1 MKWDRA
7 AWDQRGGRTNSIRFR
22 EFRLDLANQCLWRR
36 GDSGQEARV
45 ALTPKAFDVLRYLV
59 QHAGQLVT
67 QDELLDA
74 LWLRACVQP
83 EVLKHQVLKLRKAL
97 GDDRR
102 HPRYIETLPRRGYWF
117 IASTSSEVAETDSNR
132 HVHRE
137 ATALL
142 RRALELTRRLPDAQR
157 APPRNRHSGE
167 ARHKLYRRSIRWPV
181 TQLSGCLQGPC
192 RQPCRN
198 SMR

>member
-7 AWDQRGGRTNSIRFR
+7 AWNQRGGGMNSIRFR

-36 GDSGQEARV
+36 GDLGQEVRV
-45 ALTPKAFDVLRYLV
+45 ALTPRAFDVLRYLV
-59 QHAGQLVT
+59 EHAGQLVT

-74 LWLRACVQP
+74 LWLRAYVQP
-83 EVLKHQVLKLRKAL
+83 AVLKHQVLKLRKAL

-142 RRALELTRRLPDAQR
+142 RRALELTRRLPEAQR
-157 APPRNRHSGE
+157 APLETDILERLDTSYTADRSG
-167 ARHKLYRRSIRWPV
+167 SP
-181 TQLSGCLQGPC
+181 
-192 RQPCRN
+192 
-198 SMR
+198 